1 MTSTHVLIP
10 TTRVERPARPSG
22 TRALLRRLPAAVLGL
37 GGAGVLGYGVTQPW
51 VTTFAGLIKQSGW
64 DTHNGN
70 LLFAGAIASGVLA
83 VASAV
88 WANAVVRWLLALVG
102 FASAA
107 FGGYLL
113 IQLYTVTQTSDSM
126 ILLGKGPGLYIA
138 TAGAAVVF
146 STIFLP
152 MPASPDPIFADAL
165 VTDPDGFASSS
176 TADEPGRAGAWVLTA
191 LTSRLR
197 YPAALLAVVA
207 GLAHVPV
214 TPDHLNEA
222 KYIGILFLALTIVCV
237 VLAALLLVWD
247 SPIVWAALGG
257 ACLLA
262 VLAFVL
268 SRTVGLPLISD
279 DIGNWTERL
288 GVVSVLTETGVAIL
302 AAAALVK
309 GRRLVHG

>member
-1 MTSTHVLIP
+1 MTSTHVLTP
-10 TTRVERPARPSG
+10 ATRVERPARPSG
-22 TRALLRRLPAAVLGL
+22 TGALLRRLPAAVLGL
-37 GGAGVLGYGVTQPW
+37 VGAGVLGYGVTQPW
-51 VTTFAGLIKQSGW
+51 VTTFAGLIEQNGW
-64 DTHNGN
+64 DTRNGN
-70 LLFAGAIASGVLA
+70 LLFAGAIASALLA
-83 VASAV
+83 VVSAV
-88 WANAVVRWLLALVG
+88 WAHAVVRWLLALIG

-126 ILLGKGPGLYIA
+126 ILLGKGPGLYISA
-138 TAGAAVVF
+138 AGAALVF
-146 STIFLP
+146 STVFLP
-152 MPASPDPIFADAL
+152 MPVSPEQTSADGF
-165 VTDPDGFASSS
+165 VNDSVGFASSAA
-176 TADEPGRAGAWVLTA
+176 ADEPRRAGAWALTA

-214 TPDHLNEA
+214 TPEHLNEA

-237 VLAALLLVWD
+237 VLAAALLIWD
-247 SPIVWAALGG
+247 SPIVWAAIGG

-262 VLAFVL
+262 VAAFVL

-288 GVVSVLTETGVAIL
+288 GVVSVLTETGVAVL
-302 AAAALVK
+302 SAAALAK